1 MSRKVP
7 GQITEAGSNSLYS
20 YIFLAVI
27 TFAVYANSLN
37 NEFVFDDESVVL
49 GDQSITTLSNIPKYF
64 TAEQG
69 FHKVIGRYYRPVV
82 SATYAIDYALW
93 GLKPFGF
100 HLTNVLIHVLNVL
113 LLFALLKLM
122 FERSNSKFRN
132 YGILIGTMVFALHP
146 IHTEAVAWVS
156 GRTDSLSCTFFLTSF
171 IYYLKYSKTK
181 SGLNFFITLFFYL
194 IALLAKE
201 MAITLPVMI
210 IIYDIMTGKLSI
222 KDALKAK
229 TKVYVAFMILT
240 FAYLLLRWAVLK
252 DTPQRESYFYF
263 YGKGTATAFYTMIQ
277 TIPIYFKL
285 AVFPIGM
292 VYHYGGFLP
301 YLSSPAEP
309 GVIFAAVFLIAVAF
323 VTIYLYK
330 RIPVISYALIFFFVT
345 LLPVLNIVPTM
356 NFMADRFLYI
366 PSVFLSLVVITVL
379 FKYYTPKSKNIIY
392 SIVGIILITYGYMTI
407 SRNAEWKTNDILF
420 MSADGIPGS
429 VLYVNIG
436 NIYANKGQYDIAEK
450 YYRKAIDLRVETILG
465 NNNMGKLF
473 MIKGNFDSA
482 YYYVHKAYLL
492 DTLSP
497 EPIHTLGQL
506 NARFDK
512 IPEAIHWLEKLQTVS
527 PNYMSSSQMLQD
539 MKARQQVPM
548 LQNDQTKKTVDPGIS
563 TLESSSYKNYQ
574 EKKFDKAI
582 VELTE
587 LLKMNP
593 AGASGYYNNIGMC
606 YLDGLKYN
614 DAIVNFKLAIK
625 EKPDFSS
632 AVNNLG
638 FCYDKLGDKTS
649 AEKYY
654 RKALELDPNNQL
666 AKDNLNK
673 LK

>member
-1 MSRKVP
+1 MQKNKPRQKP
-7 GQITEAGSNSLYS
+7 EAGNKELYF
-20 YIFLAVI
+20 YILLVLV
-27 TFAVYANSLN
+27 TFAVYSNSLN

-49 GDQSITTLSNIPKYF
+49 GDESITSLSNIPKYF

-82 SATYAIDYALW
+82 SATYAMDYALW

-100 HLTNVLIHVLNVL
+100 HLTNVLIHVINVL
-113 LLFALLKLM
+113 LLFGLLRLM
-122 FERSNSKFRN
+122 FEKSTSKFKD
-132 YGILIGTMVFALHP
+132 YGILIGTLIFALHP

-156 GRTDSLSCTFFLTSF
+156 GRTDSLSCTFFFASF
-171 IYYLKYSKTK
+171 IYYLKFSKK
-181 SGLNFFITLFFYL
+181 SSGSNLVLTLFFYL
-194 IALLAKE
+194 FALLAKE

-210 IIYDIMTGKLSI
+210 ILYDLVVVRLRV
-222 KDALKAK
+222 KDALKGKAK
-229 TKVYVAFMILT
+229 IYGALIVLSI
-240 FAYLLLRWAVLK
+240 AYLLLRWAVLK
-252 DTPQRESYFYF
+252 DIPQRESYFYF
-263 YGKGTATAFYTMIQ
+263 YGKDTATAIYTMLQ

-301 YLSSPAEP
+301 YLSSPADF
-309 GVIFAAVFLIAVAF
+309 GVIFAVAF
-323 VTIYLYK
+323 LAVTGFVAFYLY
-330 RIPVISYALIFFFVT
+330 RRMPVVSYALIFFFIT

-366 PSVFLSLVVITVL
+366 PSVFLSLITVTVL

-392 SIVGIILITYGYMTI
+392 SITVIILVGYGFMTI
-407 SRNAEWKTNDILF
+407 VRNAEWKTNDILF

-473 MIKGNFDSA
+473 MIKGNMDSA
-482 YYYVHKAYLL
+482 YYYIHKAYTL
-492 DTLSP
+492 DSLSP
-497 EPIHTLGQL
+497 EPIHTMAQL
-506 NARFDK
+506 YARGEK
-512 IPEAIHWLEKLQTVS
+512 ISESIYWLEKLQTVT
-527 PNYMSSSQMLQD
+527 PNYMNSVQMLQEL
-539 MKARQQVPM
+539 KARQQMPLQHDDGLNKQVNPKVAM
-548 LQNDQTKKTVDPGIS
+548 LEG
-563 TLESSSYKNYQ
+563 SSYKNYQ

-582 VELTE
+582 EELTE
-587 LLKMNP
+587 LVNLNP
-593 AGASGYYNNIGMC
+593 AGASGYNNNIGMC
-606 YLDGLKYN
+606 YLDGQKYN
-614 DAIVNFKLAIK
+614 EAIKYFELAVK

-638 FCYDKLGDKTS
+638 FCYEKLGDRTN

-654 RKALELDPNNQL
+654 KKALELDPNNQL
-666 AKDNLNK
+666 AKDNLSK